1 MATISSAI
9 SGQRRIPQRLQR
21 ASSHRTQL
29 LHALDRQAAD
39 QQIARVATAVVHD
52 GVVVSILF
60 VVHCRRIS
68 DRRAREGDDV
78 AGVGHCGT

>member
-9 SGQRRIPQRLQR
+9 SGQRRT
-21 ASSHRTQL
+21 ASSHSACNVQL